1 MKLTAGKAGPVPK
14 EALEYFRKKGVKP
27 DFEMVDAWM
36 QEHDL
41 AFSVAGVAA
50 LDLLEQMRKAC
61 ERAIAEGITFRE
73 FADKLD
79 DVMVAL
85 GWAAASNEKPPA
97 RLKLIYDTNMRVAR
111 AAGQYQRVQR
121 TKDLR
126 PYLEYALG
134 PSERHRPEHEAW
146 AGTIL
151 PVEDA
156 FWASH
161 WPPNG
166 FNCRCHIRQ
175 LGTAEAVRRGISE
188 AAPAGEPD
196 TGWDGAPGAG
206 RGA

>member
-1 MKLTAGKAGPVPK
+1 MKLTAKKPGPVPQ
-14 EALEYFRKKGVKP
+14 EALDYFTKKGVKP
-27 DFEMVDAWM
+27 DFEMLGAWL

-61 ERAIAEGITFRE
+61 ERAIEQGITYRE

-85 GWAAASNEKPPA
+85 GWAAANEKPPA

-121 TKDLR
+121 TKALR

-134 PSERHRPEHEAW
+134 PSEKHRPEHEAW

-151 PVEDA
+151 PVDDP
-156 FWASH
+156 WCASH

-166 FNCRCHIRQ
+166 FNCHCHFRQ
-175 LGTAEAVRRGISE
+175 IGTAEAERRGISE
-188 AAPAGEPD
+188 SAPAGAPD
-196 TGWDGAPGAG
+196 PGWDGTPGAG
-206 RGA
+206 RTD